1 MSATRQSSQ
10 TVVEVS
16 KPAVEAG
23 QTAPFSQTM
32 SLYGVSAAQP
42 PSTPASVRGLVAG
55 AGRVDVV
62 LEALDVMEQLW
73 SKNRDFHNV
82 TALEQL
88 WCAENPVSTHPEEPH
103 LMTVEAK
110 P

>member
-1 MSATRQSSQ
+1 
-10 TVVEVS
+10 
-16 KPAVEAG
+16 
-23 QTAPFSQTM
+23 
-32 SLYGVSAAQP
+32 
-42 PSTPASVRGLVAG
+42 
-55 AGRVDVV
+55 
-62 LEALDVMEQLW
+62 
-73 SKNRDFHNV
+73 V